1 MKVTGFIFLFGAILL
16 ASCRHEEKTVL
27 YGNLK
32 PDFFLVGDYYCYR
45 IFNYDSLKSFNYDL
59 DDGLFLSVSPV
70 ENGFSRLTWKIH
82 DSIVD
87 TELIADYS
95 VPWDQDAYNEHC
107 NCDQSTIILRNKEN
121 FGVRTYKCYPNGLN
135 YGYYTDSIV
144 EMGSPFGHG
153 PGYYFRV
160 P

>member
-45 IFNYDSLKSFNYDL
+45 IFNHDSLKSFNYDL

-95 VPWDQDAYNEHC
+95 VPWDNDAYNTHC
-107 NCDQSTIILRNKEN
+107 NCISSLVHGLNSAEAHVAAFN
-121 FGVRTYKCYPNGLN
+121 CYPNNLN
-135 YGYYTDSIV
+135 FGYTNDSIV
-144 EMGSPFGHG
+144 DLNSKFVVG
-153 PGYYFRV
+153 PTYFASI